1 MLFEDPEKCPLL
13 EDQESKWDKI
23 PYCAMLYS
31 ELTAWTLSE
40 LCYKNFVECPT
51 YKKVLEEANKKR
63 PAE

>member
-1 MLFEDPEKCPLL
+1 MYFEDPEKCPLL
-13 EDQESKWDKI
+13 EDEVSKWAKT
-23 PYCAMLYS
+23 PCCVMLYN

-40 LCYKNFVECPT
+40 LCYKNFKECPT